1 MGSTRNY
8 FFTARIDRGTFF
20 FVYLTIGHVISC
32 VFPYCLVEKEHVQW
46 LSVFVC
52 LLVNKIEKLG
62 SPFYAWFPT
71 FSSRIFTILL
81 FFFLSC
87 CRTEELILHISGN
100 SAGVLLTNIYYK
112 YLGILIFHF
121 GFLKLITRYEDY
133 SPWNIILIHQ
143 FHTLILYIVVYR
155 YLWKQSIENRS

>member
-1 MGSTRNY
+1 MGLPIICHSTLGRIGNSNFFLGSTRNY
-8 FFTARIDRGTFF
+8 FFCSGRIERGTF

-81 FFFLSC
+81 FFFYLVAEQKNWSF
-87 CRTEELILHISGN
+87 TYLAILQVSFWQINN
-100 SAGVLLTNIYYK
+100 SDK
-112 YLGILIFHF
+112 YLL
-121 GFLKLITRYEDY
+121 
-133 SPWNIILIHQ
+133 
-143 FHTLILYIVVYR
+143 
-155 YLWKQSIENRS
+155 